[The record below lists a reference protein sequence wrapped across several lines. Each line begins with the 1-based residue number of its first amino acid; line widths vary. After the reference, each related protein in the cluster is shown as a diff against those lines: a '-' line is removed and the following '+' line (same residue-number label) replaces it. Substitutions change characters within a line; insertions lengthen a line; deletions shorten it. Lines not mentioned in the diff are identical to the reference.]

1 MKTCIFAS
9 PFLRA
14 IVIIIFIQVIIQ
26 NIITYL
32 DRTFK
37 DDHIDINIRMKEFI
51 KLVHTYAPQKI

>member
-9 PFLRA
+9 HFLRA

-37 DDHIDINIRMKEFI
+37 DDHIDINIKMKEFI
-51 KLVHTYAPQKI
+51 KLVQT